1 MINLPSQIYL
11 KTSHNRGLGVFARDF
26 ILCGDVI
33 EDCPLLT
40 LPIMK
45 GENSSLLINYRFNY
59 PIGKEVEEQVI
70 ALGYGSFYNHSNNP
84 NAIWINH
91 PVLKRVFRF
100 IAIKNIEPNEEIFV
114 FYGDDNYW
122 SDGRSDVFSKIV

>member
-11 KTSHNRGLGVFARDF
+11 KVSHNRGLGVFARDF

-45 GENSSLLINYRFNY
+45 GENSSLLI
-59 PIGKEVEEQVI
+59 
-70 ALGYGSFYNHSNNP
+70 
-84 NAIWINH
+84 
-91 PVLKRVFRF
+91 
-100 IAIKNIEPNEEIFV
+100 
-114 FYGDDNYW
+114 
-122 SDGRSDVFSKIV
+122 